1 MTKINDL
8 HWGVSSPTMWVEG
21 RGEAFQLE
29 VLLKK
34 EFFKLGVK
42 EGAKTLTKAQVFE
55 QVFLLSKA
63 KFKVQQLGWVV
74 KPETYAW
81 RLEALQEL
89 LVA

>member
-1 MTKINDL
+1 LPYDVGGGTRRSLPVGGSM
-8 HWGVSSPTMWVEG
+8 
-21 RGEAFQLE
+21 
-29 VLLKK
+29 KK

-81 RLEALQEL
+81 RLEALEEL